1 MSDQVLKD
9 SITAM
14 KAVREENAGSKEK
27 ALAFLVKAGI
37 ATQSGQLTEPYKQS
51 A

>member
-1 MSDQVLKD
+1 MSDQELKD

-14 KAVREENAGSKEK
+14 KAVRDQNTGSKEK

-37 ATQSGQLTEPYKQS
+37 ATQDGQLTGPYKQG